1 MPLTKQ
7 STEMQLGENLQSLE
21 AEIVDITLT
30 NSYTTGGDTGFAALA
45 GEGASGSIGPEGSS
59 TGNILA
65 VIDLGPTPTT
75 PGTPVTTNHQCTY
88 HPESDKLQVFW
99 TGGAISTAFAEVTAA
114 TNLSA
119 FTHRFLVLSR
129 GL

>member
-1 MPLTKQ
+1 MALAKQ

-21 AEIVDITLT
+21 AEIVDVILDTA
-30 NSYTTGGDTGFAALA
+30 YPTGGSAGFAAIVGEAAA
-45 GEGASGSIGPEGSS
+45 GAIGPEGSS
-59 TGNILA
+59 TGNIVA
-65 VIDLGPTPTT
+65 VIDLGPTATS
-75 PGTPVTTNHQCTY
+75 GVANHVCVY
-88 HPESDKLQVFW
+88 HPETDKLQVFW
-99 TGGAISTAFAEVTAA
+99 TGGAVSTALAEVTNA

>member
-1 MPLTKQ
+1 MAMVKQ

-21 AEIVDITLT
+21 AEIVDITLDT
-30 NSYTTGGDTGFAALA
+30 SYPTAGSAGFAALVGEA
-45 GEGASGSIGPEGSS
+45 VEGAVGPEGSS
-59 TGNILA
+59 TGTIVA
-65 VIDLGPTPTT
+65 VIDLGPTNPAA
-75 PGTPVTTNHQCTY
+75 TTNHICFY
-88 HPESDKLQVFW
+88 HPETDKLQVFW
-99 TGGAISTAFAEVTAA
+99 TGAAISTALAEVTAA

>member
-1 MPLTKQ
+1 MALTKQ
-7 STEMQLGENLQSLE
+7 SVEMQLGENLQSLE
-21 AEIVDITLT
+21 TEIVDITLDS
-30 NSYTTGGDTGFAALA
+30 SYVTGGSPGFAALV
-45 GEGASGSIGPEGSS
+45 GEGAGGSVGPEGSS

-75 PGTPVTTNHQCTY
+75 PGTPPTTNHICTY

-99 TGGAISTAFAEVTAA
+99 TGGAISTALAEVTAA

-119 FTHRFLVLSR
+119 FTHRFLILSR